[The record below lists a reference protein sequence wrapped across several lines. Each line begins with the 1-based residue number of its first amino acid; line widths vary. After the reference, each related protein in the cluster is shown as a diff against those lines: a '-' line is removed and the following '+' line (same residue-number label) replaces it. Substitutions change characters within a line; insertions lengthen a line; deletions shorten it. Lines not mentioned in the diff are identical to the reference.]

1 MMMQQSTIGTEV
13 GASKMALQI
22 ATRRILLSVPKMF
35 ELDDLAIAL
44 YLVEIDQWLRRVSG
58 RCILLRPSNAPILN

>member
-1 MMMQQSTIGTEV
+1 MKMQQSTIVTEV
-13 GASKMALQI
+13 GASKMALQTAKKNNFVI
-22 ATRRILLSVPKMF
+22 WSKTF
-35 ELDDLAIAL
+35 ELDEIAIAL